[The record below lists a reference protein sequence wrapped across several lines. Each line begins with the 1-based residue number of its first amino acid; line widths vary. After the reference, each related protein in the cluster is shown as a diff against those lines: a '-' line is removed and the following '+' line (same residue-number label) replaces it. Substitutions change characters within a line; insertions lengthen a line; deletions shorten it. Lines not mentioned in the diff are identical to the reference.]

1 MHRAGQVELSIAAS
15 LPAAW
20 EAEAHTSARAA
31 QPQPSPSAAQPAT
44 ALWAPAREVRWALGA
59 GRVPPALEA
68 AVSSMRPGERAAV
81 WCSPACALRPSAALP
96 QLPASAPDGVEYT
109 LTLTSMLQVRDLH
122 GDGSLLKR
130 RTHPGRGDFPVD
142 CPIHDCVVR
151 VHVATYA
158 APSTPDGARTLLSDT
173 RAPGGD
179 EEGGCAAE
187 FELATGAQPPGLEAA
202 LRLMLPGERAHVR
215 AAARH
220 AYDATPPG
228 RWSRPHGLPEG
239 AAVEWE
245 VTLLG
250 FARPVNWYQA
260 STEDILAEARAA
272 KDAGVAL
279 YKSGKWALARA
290 RFEALAAKLSGL
302 RGLEGEEE
310 EAAAALR
317 CACLLNAAAAAQ
329 KLGDHADA
337 VARCTEV
344 LTKLDASAPKAHFRR
359 AVSRIALG
367 DWCGA
372 EEDLAATREAD
383 PAAAADCDRQ
393 AAKLKAAQRDALAA
407 ARAQLGGFLGRAAAP
422 PDAASP
428 LPQSDDKAA

>member
-1 MHRAGQVELSIAAS
+1 MRRAGQVELSIAAS

-20 EAEAHTSARAA
+20 EEVEEAHASGRAA
-31 QPQPSPSAAQPAT
+31 QPSPPPCSAQPAT
-44 ALWAPAREVRWALGA
+44 ALWAPAREVRFALGA

-81 WCSPACALRPSAALP
+81 WCSPACALRPSPELP
-96 QLPASAPDGVEYT
+96 QLPARALDGVEYT
-109 LTLTSMLQVRDLH
+109 LTLTAMLQVRDLH

-130 RTHPGRGDFPVD
+130 RTHPGRGEFPVD

-158 APSTPDGARTLLSDT
+158 APATPDGTRTLLFDT
-173 RAPGGD
+173 RAPGSGD
-179 EEGGCAAE
+179 SGGGDDGCAAVE

-228 RWSRPHGLPEG
+228 RWSRPPGLPPG
-239 AAVEWE
+239 SAVEWE
-245 VTLLG
+245 VTLLD

-272 KDAGVAL
+272 KEAGVAL
-279 YKSGKWALARA
+279 YKGGKWALARA

-310 EAAAALR
+310 EAAGALR

-344 LTKLDASAPKAHFRR
+344 LTKLDAAAPKALFRR
-359 AVSRIALG
+359 AVSRTALG
-367 DWCGA
+367 DWRGA

-407 ARAQLGGFLGRAAAP
+407 ERAQLGGFLAREAAGHGAAA
-422 PDAASP
+422 
-428 LPQSDDKAA
+428 